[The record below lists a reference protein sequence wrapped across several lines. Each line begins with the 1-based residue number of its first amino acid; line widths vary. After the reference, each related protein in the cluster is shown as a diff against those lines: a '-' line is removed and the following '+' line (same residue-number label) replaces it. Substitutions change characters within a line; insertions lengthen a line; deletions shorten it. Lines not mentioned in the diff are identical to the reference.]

1 MAVRI
6 FILWFLAILL
16 AGCTNLVPN
25 DGPLLKSVIAERE
38 NNDNFVY
45 ATVTLDDVAVASLSK
60 HDYFPFSSKFGLKN
74 YASGGRLGVGDVL
87 QITIFEAG
95 PDGIFSTA
103 EKKSVTL
110 RLTVQNNG
118 RISIPFD
125 GTVRVAG
132 RTVEQVRRAIIGRL
146 RGRAVEPDVIV
157 EVLEIRSR
165 SVVVNGE
172 VGASKKVPLSMG
184 TERVLDV
191 ISQAGGPTKPP
202 YDSYVSVSRGNSTRT
217 ALLQTLIDSPR
228 ENIFVRNGDSL
239 YVSFDPRQFL
249 ALGAVKNVGRHPFGT
264 SRISLLEAAAIAGGF
279 DSTRANPRAMF
290 VFRYEFAHV
299 VEHLAE
305 VGYISDTQHSTL
317 MSQTTARDRLGRLPV
332 VYRIDL
338 TDADNFFVAKRFPV
352 RASDTI
358 YVARHGTI
366 DFGKVIG
373 IVARA
378 RVGASFID

>member
-1 MAVRI
+1 MIAGI
-6 FILWFLAILL
+6 L

-25 DGPLLKSVIAERE
+25 DGPLLKSVTAERE

-60 HDYFPFSSKFGLKN
+60 HEYYPFSSKFGLKS
-74 YASGGRLGVGDVL
+74 YPSGGRLGVGDIL
-87 QITIFEAG
+87 QVTIFEAG

-110 RLTVQNNG
+110 RMTVQNNG

-157 EVLEIRSR
+157 EVLEIHSR

-172 VGASKKVPLSMG
+172 VRTSKKVPLSMG
-184 TERVLDV
+184 TERVLDA
-191 ISQAGGPTKPP
+191 ISQAGGPTRPP
-202 YDSYVSVSRGNSTRT
+202 YDSYVSISRGNTTRT

-228 ENIFVRNGDSL
+228 ENVYVRNGDAL
-239 YVSFDPRQFL
+239 YVSHDPRQFL

-264 SRISLLEAAAIAGGF
+264 HRISLLDATAIAGGF
-279 DSTRANPRAMF
+279 DSNRANPRAMF
-290 VFRYEFAHV
+290 VFRYEFSHV
-299 VEHLAE
+299 VNHLADI
-305 VGYISDTQHSTL
+305 GYISDAQYDTL
-317 MSQTTARDRLGRLPV
+317 LSKTTARDRLGRLPV

-352 RASDTI
+352 RAADTI
-358 YVARHGTI
+358 YVARHGTV
-366 DFGKVIG
+366 DFGKVVD
-373 IVARA
+373 IVAKA
-378 RVGASFID
+378 RVGAAFID